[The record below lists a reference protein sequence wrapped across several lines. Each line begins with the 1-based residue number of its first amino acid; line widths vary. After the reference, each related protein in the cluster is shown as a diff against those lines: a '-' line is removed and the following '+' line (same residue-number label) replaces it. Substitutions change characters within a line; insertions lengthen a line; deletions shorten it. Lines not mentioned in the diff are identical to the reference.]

1 MAITL
6 MLAGVV
12 LWLAIFWTGS
22 IALESTGM
30 ERTKARFQVLSA
42 ITGTG
47 FTTSESEAIVNHPRR
62 RRIAT
67 WLIFIGNTGVV
78 GCIIALLVFV
88 RVGIRA
94 PTPTQVIII
103 VAVVLAIILFITLGP
118 MNAVTNVIVRL
129 MRRGRAR
136 SYLLAEEVLHRSGEY
151 AIARVAIGRKD
162 MPDGLTVKNTG
173 LGERGVVV
181 LAIERGDS
189 VMSFPED
196 TDTLSAGDYLL
207 CYGKIS
213 GMPGNKL

>member
-12 LWLAIFWTGS
+12 LWLAIFWIGS
-22 IALESTGM
+22 IALEATGL

-67 WLIFIGNTGVV
+67 WLIFIGNTGVI
-78 GCIIALLVFV
+78 GCIIVLLVFL
-88 RVGIRA
+88 RVGIKA
-94 PTPTQVIII
+94 PSPVQVIVI
-103 VAVVLAIILFITLGP
+103 VAVVLAIVLFITLGP
-118 MNAVTNVIVRL
+118 MNKLTNTIIRL
-129 MRRGRAR
+129 IRKGRAK

-151 AIARVAIGRKD
+151 GVTRVAIGQKD
-162 MPDGLTVKNTG
+162 LPSGLTAKDTG

-181 LAIERGDS
+181 LAIERGDT
-189 VMSFPED
+189 VLPFPMGEE
-196 TDTLSAGDYLL
+196 TLSAGDYLL

-213 GMPGNKL
+213 GMPGDTS

>member
-12 LWLAIFWTGS
+12 LWLAIFWIGS
-22 IALESTGM
+22 IALEATGM

-47 FTTSESEAIVNHPRR
+47 FTTSESESIVNHPRR

-88 RVGIRA
+88 RVGIKA
-94 PTPTQVIII
+94 PTPTQVIVII
-103 VAVVLAIILFITLGP
+103 AVVVVIILFITLGP
-118 MNAVTNVIVRL
+118 MNALTNVIVRL
-129 MRRGRAR
+129 IHKGRAKA
-136 SYLLAEEVLHRSGEY
+136 YLLAEEVLHRSGEFGVT
-151 AIARVAIGRKD
+151 RVAIGKKD
-162 MPDGLTVKNTG
+162 LPAGLNVKNSG

-181 LAIERGDS
+181 LAIERGNT
-189 VMSFPED
+189 VLPFPED
-196 TDTLSAGDYLL
+196 TETLSAGDYLL

-213 GMPGNKL
+213 GMPGDTS

>member
-6 MLAGVV
+6 MLVGVV
-12 LWLAIFWTGS
+12 LWLVIFWVGS
-22 IALESTGM
+22 IALEATGM

-88 RVGIRA
+88 RVGIKA
-94 PTPTQVIII
+94 PSPLQIIVV

-118 MNAVTNVIVRL
+118 MNALTNFIVRL
-129 MRRGRAR
+129 VRKGRAK
-136 SYLLAEEVLHRSGEY
+136 SYLLAEEVLHQSGEFGV
-151 AIARVAIGRKD
+151 IRMAIGKKD
-162 MPDGLTVKNTG
+162 LPDGLNVRSSG
-173 LGERGVVV
+173 LGERGVVII
-181 LAIERGDS
+181 AIERGNT
-189 VMSFPED
+189 VMPFPED
-196 TDTLSAGDYLL
+196 TETLSAGDYLL
-207 CYGKIS
+207 CYGKLTA
-213 GMPGNKL
+213 MPGNML

>member
-12 LWLAIFWTGS
+12 LWLLIFWIGS
-22 IALESTGM
+22 IALEATGL
-30 ERTKARFQVLSA
+30 ERPKARFQVLSA

-88 RVGIRA
+88 RVGIKA
-94 PTPTQVIII
+94 PSPVQVI
-103 VAVVLAIILFITLGP
+103 VVVSVVLAIILFIKLGP
-118 MNAVTNVIVRL
+118 VNFFTSAIVRL
-129 MRRGRAR
+129 IRRGQAK
-136 SYLLAEEVLHRSGEY
+136 SYLLAEEVLHKSGEY
-151 AIARVAIGRKD
+151 GVTRVAIGKKD
-162 MPDGLTVKNTG
+162 LPDTMTVKSSG

-181 LAIERGDS
+181 LAVERGDT
-189 VMSFPED
+189 VMPFPED
-196 TDTLSAGDYLL
+196 TETLSAGDYLL

-213 GMPGNKL
+213 GMPGDRL

>member
-12 LWLAIFWTGS
+12 LWLLLFWAGS
-22 IALESTGM
+22 IALEATGM
-30 ERTKARFQVLSA
+30 ERPKARFQVLSA

-88 RVGIRA
+88 RVGVRA
-94 PTPTQVIII
+94 PSSTQVIII
-103 VAVVLAIILFITLGP
+103 AAVVLAIIMFITLGP
-118 MNAVTNVIVRL
+118 MNALTSAIVRL
-129 MRRGRAR
+129 MRRGRAK

-151 AIARVAIGRKD
+151 GIARVAIGRKD
-162 MPDGLTVKNTG
+162 LPDGLTVKSTG

-181 LAIERGDS
+181 LAIERGDT

-196 TDTLSAGDYLL
+196 AATLSAGDYLL

-213 GMPGNKL
+213 GMPGDKL